1 MITNTNIQHK
11 RNERL
16 CKSEASAQSEG
27 EIYIYT
33 LSEQQRTKIPKRRL
47 ADKYNMTIIGAA
59 YYENKHLQTTK
70 DKSAAMCKHAVIV
83 YTTKDK
89 SDIAALK

>member
-1 MITNTNIQHK
+1 MNDYAKAKRAHK
-11 RNERL
+11 ARGK
-16 CKSEASAQSEG
+16 C
-27 EIYIYT
+27 IYT

-47 ADKYNMTIIGAA
+47 ADKYDMTIIGAA